1 MWLLR
6 RFPPQCQVSSVR
18 FWSLVLGATT
28 QLLPASHRHRPN
40 QVHPNLM
47 TVNHR
52 PEINTQSVQC
62 VRLNTTPAQ
71 QTASHHHSS
80 PLLWSVATCC
90 AHQSL
95 LCCIISVIAS
105 RSFTY
110 CQSEHR
116 RGSLTKQA
124 RPQGSGL
131 QEALTNRYTVTSTFR
146 HVGCAATLSC
156 CCCWFALA
164 SAAVKALRTSD
175 YWWEK
180 LVSVNCG
187 ATTAVGRQWFV
198 RTV

>member
-40 QVHPNLM
+40 QVHPNLT
-47 TVNHR
+47 TVNQQ

-62 VRLNTTPAQ
+62 VMLNTTPAQ

-80 PLLWSVATCC
+80 PLLASLPVAHIKAFCVALFQCLHRGVSHT
-90 AHQSL
+90 
-95 LCCIISVIAS
+95 VS
-105 RSFTY
+105 RSIGEAAT
-110 CQSEHR
+110 
-116 RGSLTKQA
+116 A

-131 QEALTNRYTVTSTFR
+131 QEALTNRDTVTSTFR
-146 HVGCAATLSC
+146 HVGCAAKLS

-164 SAAVKALRTSD
+164 WLLWRLSAPL
-175 YWWEK
+175 
-180 LVSVNCG
+180 
-187 ATTAVGRQWFV
+187 TTGER
-198 RTV
+198 R

>member
-40 QVHPNLM
+40 QVHPNLT
-47 TVNHR
+47 TVNQQ
-52 PEINTQSVQC
+52 PEIDTQSVQC

-71 QTASHHHSS
+71 ETASHHHSS
-80 PLLWSVATCC
+80 PFLWSVATCC

-95 LCCIISVIAS
+95 LCCIISAS
-105 RSFTY
+105 KSFTH

-116 RGSLTKQA
+116 RGSNSKTSGFWPAGSSDKQ
-124 RPQGSGL
+124 RQL
-131 QEALTNRYTVTSTFR
+131 LLLLLI
-146 HVGCAATLSC
+146 CACL
-156 CCCWFALA
+156 
-164 SAAVKALRTSD
+164 AAVKAVRTSD

-180 LVSVNCG
+180 LVSVKCG

>member
-40 QVHPNLM
+40 QVHPNLT
-47 TVNHR
+47 TVNQQ

-80 PLLWSVATCC
+80 PLLWSVAACC

-95 LCCIISVIAS
+95 LCCIISVFAS
-105 RSFTY
+105 RSFTH

-116 RGSLTKQA
+116 RGSNS

-131 QEALTNRYTVTSTFR
+131 QEALTNRDAVTSTFR

-156 CCCWFALA
+156 CCWFALA
-164 SAAVKALRTSD
+164 WLLWRLSAPL
-175 YWWEK
+175 
-180 LVSVNCG
+180 
-187 ATTAVGRQWFV
+187 TTGERS
-198 RTV
+198 